1 MLIPVSLILAFTA
14 GAALCAPVTAWITSK
29 FAKLKAFEVKEE
41 AEAKAKIQAVVAD
54 LPKA

>member
-1 MLIPVSLILAFTA
+1 
-14 GAALCAPVTAWITSK
+14 VTAWITSK